1 MVLLTDVGLVRHVK
15 TLCQS
20 DQNNEE
26 NCGQN
31 SENICEQ
38 NNEENCGQNS
48 EQNCDQNRVENC
60 EFKCEL
66 KQREIC
72 LSKEIDVNKEEVTFD
87 DCENMSKE
95 RSEQLFNKSKIEN
108 TMRKPEHD
116 SCSVL
121 VCWERT
127 NTETQGINRDT
138 VCDCRC
144 VKVCTNI
151 GDSETSGGSTCH
163 VTPVQNIGDSET
175 NGGSTCH
182 VTPVHNIGDSETNG
196 GSTCHVTPV
205 QNIGDSETNGGS
217 TCHVTP
223 VQNIGDSETS
233 GGSTCHITPVQCNY
247 DISVNDKQ
255 VPTSTTEESTIRD
268 LFIIKSEHPV
278 KLGETEAT
286 IIVLEKLSN

>member
-38 NNEENCGQNS
+38 NNE
-48 EQNCDQNRVENC
+48 QNCDQNRVENC

-72 LSKEIDVNKEEVTFD
+72 LSEEIDVNKEEVTFD
-87 DCENMSKE
+87 DSENMSKE
-95 RSEQLFNKSKIEN
+95 RSEQLFNRSQIEN
-108 TMRKPEHD
+108 TMHKPEHD

-144 VKVCTNI
+144 VKVCT
-151 GDSETSGGSTCH
+151 
-163 VTPVQNIGDSET
+163 
-175 NGGSTCH
+175 
-182 VTPVHNIGDSETNG
+182 NIGDSETNG

-255 VPTSTTEESTIRD
+255 VPTSPTEESTIRD

>member
-1 MVLLTDVGLVRHVK
+1 MLYRVLKSDGRMVLLTDVGLVRHVK

-20 DQNNEE
+20 DRNNEE

-38 NNEENCGQNS
+38 NNEEICGQNS

-72 LSKEIDVNKEEVTFD
+72 LSEEIDVNKEEVTFD

-95 RSEQLFNKSKIEN
+95 RSEQLFNRSQIEN
-108 TMRKPEHD
+108 TMHKPEHD

-163 VTPVQNIGDSET
+163 
-175 NGGSTCH
+175 
-182 VTPVHNIGDSETNG
+182 
-196 GSTCHVTPV
+196 
-205 QNIGDSETNGGS
+205 
-217 TCHVTP
+217 
-223 VQNIGDSETS
+223 
-233 GGSTCHITPVQCNY
+233 ITPVQCNY

-255 VPTSTTEESTIRD
+255 VPTSPTEESTIRD